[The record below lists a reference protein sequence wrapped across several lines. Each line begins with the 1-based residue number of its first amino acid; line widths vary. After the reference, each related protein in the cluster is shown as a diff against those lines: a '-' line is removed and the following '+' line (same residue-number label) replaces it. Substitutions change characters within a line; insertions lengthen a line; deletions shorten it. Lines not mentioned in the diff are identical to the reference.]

1 MLSFFGKSGVLDT
14 LGQEVLY
21 SINSEKDKGP
31 DVYPYVLK
39 IAHLLKKYAPQR
51 WNIFLKMLYNVTE
64 EIKNELSTR
73 DKSQEVEQEEM
84 SEKYDGPRKMG
95 KSYCK
100 KTPCKD
106 MGFSQKASCR
116 PFKNCYK

>member
-1 MLSFFGKSGVLDT
+1 
-14 LGQEVLY
+14 
-21 SINSEKDKGP
+21 
-31 DVYPYVLK
+31 
-39 IAHLLKKYAPQR
+39 
-51 WNIFLKMLYNVTE
+51 LYNVTE

-73 DKSQEVEQEEM
+73 GESQEVEQKEM

-95 KSYCK
+95 KSYCE

-116 PFKNCYK
+116 PYKDCYK